1 MKRDLAPPADGSL
14 LVPAGVISAV
24 RAADT
29 TGKRFEVRVGDA
41 VATVSAG
48 LIAEFH
54 LAAGRTIAPADAE
67 ALSRAVGR
75 LRVFDRAVGLL
86 ALRARSARDLRT
98 ALRRRG
104 ATASDS
110 QSVIEELVG
119 LGLLDDQAYARAVAH
134 GRATATGMSRR
145 RVTQVLARKGVDP
158 RVADEAAREAFEGVD
173 ETEAALQVAAKRLRS
188 LEKLD
193 DAVRRRRLHA
203 FLARRGFSSEVVRRV
218 LARLLR
224 GSQED

>member
-1 MKRDLAPPADGSL
+1 MKRDLAPPADGAI
-14 LVPAGVISAV
+14 LVPAGVISAI
-24 RAADT
+24 RATDAA
-29 TGKRFEVRVGDA
+29 GKRFELRVGDA
-41 VATVSAG
+41 LATVSAG
-48 LIAEFH
+48 LIAEYH
-54 LAAGRTIAPADAE
+54 LAAGRTIGTADAE

-104 ATASDS
+104 ATAGDC
-110 QSVIEELVG
+110 QAVIEELVG

-134 GRATATGMSRR
+134 GRVSSSGMSRR

-173 ETEAALQVAAKRLRS
+173 ETEAAMEVAAKRLRS
-188 LEKLD
+188 MEKLD
-193 DAVRRRRLHA
+193 VAARRRRLHA
-203 FLARRGFSSEVVRRV
+203 FLARRGFSSDVVRRV

-224 GSQED
+224 GTQED

>member
-1 MKRDLAPPADGSL
+1 MLRLAAPASR
-14 LVPAGVISAV
+14 P
-24 RAADT
+24 
-29 TGKRFEVRVGDA
+29 
-41 VATVSAG
+41 
-48 LIAEFH
+48 
-54 LAAGRTIAPADAE
+54 AGRTIGTADAE

-104 ATASDS
+104 ATAGDC
-110 QSVIEELVG
+110 QAVIEELVG

-134 GRATATGMSRR
+134 GRVSSSGMSRR

-173 ETEAALQVAAKRLRS
+173 ETEAAMEVAAKRLRS
-188 LEKLD
+188 MEKLD
-193 DAVRRRRLHA
+193 VAARRRRLHA
-203 FLARRGFSSEVVRRV
+203 FLARRGFSSDVVRRV

-224 GSQED
+224 GTQED